1 VRLQESSGGARWHLP
16 QLMAN
21 NQLRHLTRRA
31 RLCGVKPIDVLKS
44 VVVLT
49 A

>member
-1 VRLQESSGGARWHLP
+1 LP
-16 QLMAN
+16 QLTVN
-21 NQLRHLTRRA
+21 DQLRHLTRRA
-31 RLCGVKPIDVLKS
+31 QPCGVKPIDVLKS